1 VQPNPFKG
9 ELGWRSADT
18 LQAAIQ
24 YRLEFAYHPLSSPC
38 HTRSQHTLGDSDVR
52 ASWTDGVEDCVR
64 RLVAFSPVTKRPSQ
78 PRLSPVRVHNA
89 STRLLVIAAKSPPF
103 DAAAAAAAT
112 ATAPPSAQPA
122 AAHAQAKS
130 DSSPRKPRSRKAA
143 PAPAQQEEDWREHVL
158 AGAMSKTT
166 LVNRKRLNPNAPRPG
181 TPKGDGPVLY
191 WCSRDQRAADN
202 WALLVRLPPPSF

>member
-1 VQPNPFKG
+1 
-9 ELGWRSADT
+9 
-18 LQAAIQ
+18 
-24 YRLEFAYHPLSSPC
+24 
-38 HTRSQHTLGDSDVR
+38 
-52 ASWTDGVEDCVR
+52 VR

-78 PRLSPVRVHNA
+78 HRLAPICVHTA
-89 STRLLVIAAKSPPF
+89 STRLLVIATKSPPF
-103 DAAAAAAAT
+103 DAVAAAAAAAAT
-112 ATAPPSAQPA
+112 APPSAQRA
-122 AAHAQAKS
+122 AVHAQAKS

-143 PAPAQQEEDWREHVL
+143 PAPAQEEDWREHVI
-158 AGAMSKTT
+158 ASAMGNTT